1 MSPITAFLN
10 RLLVCAMM
18 LAFAQHAFAAVLILE
33 GTAQPS
39 SAPPPAASTPGNL
52 APRDE
57 PPAPAPSAPPMPTA
71 PGESGILSPV
81 TGPATMEA
89 PAAAIAPL
97 APAIVPPILPGSPAT
112 PTDIGTAKVENS
124 AEVSV
129 EMMPGQT
136 VSVGS
141 LVSFRVTSK
150 KAGYLVLVDVDTTG
164 HFTQIYPN
172 TASLTRTSRAN
183 GNYIKPGG
191 TLTIPLA
198 TDPYAGIRYVVSPPN
213 GQAMIVAILSARPV
227 QILDLPDVPTDI
239 KEKSAMLAYLAKWM
253 NELRIPDDASQLREA
268 KWSFNAKSYTIQ

>member
-1 MSPITAFLN
+1 MSPITAFRN
-10 RLLVCAMM
+10 RLLVCAIM

-52 APRDE
+52 APPDE

-71 PGESGILSPV
+71 PGESEIPGPV
-81 TGPATMEA
+81 TGPATLEPPA
-89 PAAAIAPL
+89 AAAAIAPL
-97 APAIVPPILPGSPAT
+97 APAFTAGSPAT
-112 PTDIGTAKVENS
+112 PADIGAAKVENS

-164 HFTQIYPN
+164 HLTQIYPN

-213 GQAMIVAILSARPV
+213 GQAMIVAVLSAQPV